1 VSIGDYVLSGGD
13 VAALDSNPQNRMS
26 ALGRAM
32 SALCQ
37 KQTLEPNPITSAIC
51 CCTEPQALA
60 LTRQV
65 DKHRRLCLPQKG
77 PRQMTF
83 TERGFR
89 DALGLF
95 PTGVAVVTTVTKDDT
110 RIGATVSSFNSVSLS
125 PPLVLFSIARTSRSF
140 AAWSDADTYAI
151 NLLHEHQ
158 HAVSTRFAR
167 SLAEKWEGVVPL
179 VGHTGVPLIP
189 GALASFECE
198 NYARHDGGDHLI
210 LVGKVCALT
219 TATAA
224 DVRPLIFYRGSYQK
238 IERDYDPNTPS
249 DFYYLL
255 NGW

>member
-1 VSIGDYVLSGGD
+1 
-13 VAALDSNPQNRMS
+13 
-26 ALGRAM
+26 
-32 SALCQ
+32 
-37 KQTLEPNPITSAIC
+37 
-51 CCTEPQALA
+51 
-60 LTRQV
+60 
-65 DKHRRLCLPQKG
+65 
-77 PRQMTF
+77 MTF
-83 TERGFR
+83 TERSFR

-95 PTGVAVVTTVTKDDT
+95 PTGVAVVTTVTMDGT

-140 AAWSDADTYAI
+140 PAWSGADTYAI

-158 HAVSTRFAR
+158 HDFSTRFAR
-167 SLAEKWEGVVPL
+167 SLAEKWEGIIPL
-179 VGHTGVPLIP
+179 SGQTGAPLIP

-198 NYARHDGGDHLI
+198 NYARYDGGDHLI

-219 TATAA
+219 TATAG